1 MWWLNL
7 LVAGLV
13 GAAVIGIVVY
23 GIITKT
29 KIREQLSKHSET
41 IRRVIVNVVDRN
53 NNVVKLRDLD
63 SSNTFEIKGNE
74 ISHDIQQ
81 NEVIVIGE

>member
-13 GAAVIGIVVY
+13 GAAVIGIVIY
-23 GIITKT
+23 GFITKQ
-29 KIREQLSKHSET
+29 KIKESVAQHSNA
-41 IRRVIVNVVDRN
+41 IKQVIVNVVDRH

-63 SSNTFEIKGNE
+63 SNNTIEIKGDG

-81 NEVIVIGE
+81 NDVMIIGE